1 MRPLKVSP
9 GAHRDSLVPAG
20 AVKVGMLGALATAT
34 IAVPLASATA
44 GGLDASAP
52 LADAV
57 EGVSTSAPETVEP
70 TTDPAVALPEVS
82 ASLSADAAAPAASTS
97 VPEQPAA
104 AEAAPEA
111 PAAAEAPA
119 ADAAT
124 EAPAAAEAP
133 AEKAAAVPGAPVRT
147 QPSSGAAA
155 QATATTT
162 GLQVEVPDPELAE
175 LYEASAG
182 SSSGYIKPVDAPIT
196 SGYGVRIHPVLGY
209 RKGHEGTDFG
219 AACGTPVHAAQ
230 AGTVVAVEYNSSS
243 GNRVKVDHGDGVTTG
258 YYHLQDFAV
267 AEGDVIAQGD
277 VVGTVGSTGRSTGC
291 HLHFAKMDAS
301 GTYSNPMSLFQ

>member
-9 GAHRDSLVPAG
+9 GAHRDSVVPVG

-52 LADAV
+52 LTDAV
-57 EGVSTSAPETVEP
+57 EAAAPTAAAPRTVEP
-70 TTDPAVALPEVS
+70 TEEPAVALPEVS
-82 ASLSADAAAPAASTS
+82 ASVAQAPAAADAAAPAGDG
-97 VPEQPAA
+97 AA
-104 AEAAPEA
+104 AAA
-111 PAAAEAPA
+111 
-119 ADAAT
+119 
-124 EAPAAAEAP
+124 AP
-133 AEKAAAVPGAPVRT
+133 AEGEDAAAAPAEGE
-147 QPSSGAAA
+147 GAAA
-155 QATATTT
+155 SAARTSLAVQAPSGESAT
-162 GLQVEVPDPELAE
+162 GLQVDVPDPELAE
-175 LYEASAG
+175 LYAESAG

-219 AACGTPVHAAQ
+219 AACGTPVHVAQ
-230 AGTVVAVEYNSSS
+230 AGTVVAVEYNSAS
-243 GNRVKVDHGDGVTTG
+243 GNRVKVDHGDGVITG

-267 AEGDVIAQGD
+267 AEGDVVAQGD
-277 VVGTVGSTGRSTGC
+277 VIGSVGSTGRSTGC

-301 GTYSNPMSLFQ
+301 GTYSDPMSLFR

>member
-70 TTDPAVALPEVS
+70 TAEPAVALPEVS
-82 ASLSADAAAPAASTS
+82 ASLSADAAAPAASAS

-104 AEAAPEA
+104 EQPAAAQAAPEAAAPEA
-111 PAAAEAPA
+111 PAAS
-119 ADAAT
+119 
-124 EAPAAAEAP
+124 EAP
-133 AEKAAAVPGAPVRT
+133 AEKAAAVPGAPVQT
-147 QPSSGAAA
+147 QPSSSAAA
-155 QATATTT
+155 ETTATTT
-162 GLQVEVPDPELAE
+162 GLHVEVPDPELAE

-243 GNRVKVDHGDGVTTG
+243 GNRVKVDHGDGIITG

-267 AEGDVIAQGD
+267 SEGDVIAQGD
-277 VVGTVGSTGRSTGC
+277 VVGSVGSTGRSTGC

-301 GTYSNPMSLFQ
+301 GTYSNPMTLFQ